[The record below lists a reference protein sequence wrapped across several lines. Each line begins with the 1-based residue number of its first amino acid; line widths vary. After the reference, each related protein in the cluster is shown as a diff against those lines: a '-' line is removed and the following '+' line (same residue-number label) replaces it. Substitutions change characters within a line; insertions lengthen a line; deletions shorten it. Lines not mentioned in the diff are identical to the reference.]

1 MHLNYTAPVFR
12 MKKVAFLILFFSLV
26 TSGYSQNYKLKAVVL
41 YSFTRYVFWPE
52 SVATGDFEI
61 KILGASGIED
71 ELKIM
76 AQSKKVG
83 NRNIRV
89 SRVENA
95 GEIGSCHI
103 LVIPMSQS
111 ERLEEMLV
119 ILGNRPVLVV
129 TEEPGLGARGSDIN
143 FVDRDGRLAFELNQA
158 SVNKRKL
165 KVSTELT
172 RLAILI

>member
-1 MHLNYTAPVFR
+1 

-26 TSGYSQNYKLKAVVL
+26 LISGYTQNAKLKAVVL
-41 YSFTRYVFWPE
+41 YSFTRYVLWPE
-52 SVATGDFEI
+52 SASTGDFEI
-61 KILGASGIED
+61 KILGASGLED
-71 ELKIM
+71 ELKVM

-89 SRVENA
+89 TRVEDT
-95 GEIGSCHI
+95 GDIGTCHI
-103 LVIPMSQS
+103 LVIPTSQS
-111 ERLEEMLV
+111 ARLEEMLGF
-119 ILGNRPVLVV
+119 LGNRPVLVV
-129 TEEPGLGARGSDIN
+129 TEEPGLGAQGSDIN

>member
-1 MHLNYTAPVFR
+1 M
-12 MKKVAFLILFFSLV
+12 ILFFSLV
-26 TSGYSQNYKLKAVVL
+26 VAPGYSQNEKLKAVVL
-41 YSFTRYVFWPE
+41 YSFTRYVLWPE
-52 SVATGDFEI
+52 SATTGDFEI
-61 KILGASGIED
+61 KILGNSGLEE

-89 SRVENA
+89 TRVNGA
-95 GEIGSCHI
+95 GDIGSCHI
-103 LVIPMSQS
+103 LVIPVSQS
-111 ERLEEMLV
+111 ARLEEMLV
-119 ILGNRPVLVV
+119 ALGDRPVLVV
-129 TEEPGLGARGSDIN
+129 TEEPGLGAKGSDIN